1 MKGHNL
7 NPQLIVFPPSRHILN
22 EIVFVRCPMP
32 LTPQDAFSAF
42 IESDFFNVSALGEF
56 PNAITHERLDNYSD
70 EAAQRAIVPA
80 LAMILEMPLPTLSRT
95 YAIPL
100 MRLRG
105 WGHLWAW
112 WGRLCALWF
121 D

>member
-1 MKGHNL
+1 
-7 NPQLIVFPPSRHILN
+7 
-22 EIVFVRCPMP
+22 MP

-80 LAMILEMPLPTLSRT
+80 LAMILEMPPLPTPSRT
-95 YAIPL
+95 YSIPL
-100 MRLRG
+100 TSLQGWEHLR
-105 WGHLWAW
+105 AW